1 MNNVDLCKLAL
12 NSGCNPVWADGIL
25 GKRWHCGCEDRL
37 HCMDVQC
44 SAITVQSLQRK
55 RHVRAEYP
63 PEGGLKLGTK
73 IVGECA
79 KCGHLFDICR
89 NGFKCD
95 ACNHTGVKGARYAD
109 TSAYPGRLC
118 SPTST
123 QMEPKQAEDV
133 ALLESWYTLEDTRS

>member
-1 MNNVDLCKLAL
+1 MNNVDLCALAIS
-12 NSGCNPVWADGIL
+12 SGCKPVWADGIL
-25 GKRWHCGCEDRL
+25 GKGWHCGCEDGL
-37 HCMDVQC
+37 HCADSHC

-55 RHVRAEYP
+55 RHVRAENP
-63 PEGGLKLGTK
+63 VK

-89 NGFKCD
+89 NGFRCD
-95 ACNHTGVKGARYAD
+95 ACNHIGVKGARYAD

-118 SPTST
+118 TPTPV
-123 QMEPKQAEDV
+123 QMEPKQAKDV